1 MRRADGRGAC
11 RAAGAP
17 GPAPDG
23 GAAGPD
29 GPPAS
34 RRAAGEAGSTGDG
47 TSKRKREGGAGA
59 SPGKGKKSLWE
70 TAKSLSLFGKAPT
83 AAAPDAPAVPSA
95 KKRARTGGASAGATE
110 VLVEQLECVICR
122 EVMVGAH
129 ALVPCGHAFC
139 AECAHQWLAHKNACP
154 TCRKKTTADPVP
166 VLPLDALV
174 KRLVVPGLEPAKQA
188 AFAEREERWQ
198 ARRAEMREKA
208 AATRTAPPPPRGP
221 DFMATFVTVA
231 PPPDGDAGPPGSP
244 GASLTG
250 RILRTPVVIHGRLPV
265 GGAGDG
271 GEQPD
276 APDMP
281 FPMPPG
287 LASVLQAL
295 ASAPGALPM
304 GREGGAPPS
313 LRELFRAGR
322 PRAQA
327 RSGPRPGAE
336 GPAPGGATA
345 GQRAMRAARQ
355 ERAAGQ
361 RAVRAARQRD
371 SPRTP
376 DDTSPAAQRQ
386 SSEDFLRRLTRL
398 SGGRPRGTGPGGSGP
413 PGDAQG
419 AGHERRA

>member
-34 RRAAGEAGSTGDG
+34 RRAAGEAGSTGAG

-221 DFMATFVTVA
+221 DFMATFGAVA

-361 RAVRAARQRD
+361 RAMRAARQRD